1 MLSSTSV
8 FHQTGQTIN
17 VNRTN
22 YQREITLNRTNYQRR
37 AGVDRTKYQRESGQT
52 INVGK
57 GQPDKV
63 STEKSRVTGQ
73 TINVKRTNYQ
83 RKITPNRT
91 NYQRAFREVWR
102 GNYAQ
107 NIMSEPSSK
116 EPELVLSDKKK
127 SD

>member
-22 YQREITLNRTNYQRR
+22 YQRE
-37 AGVDRTKYQRESGQT
+37 
-52 INVGK
+52 
-57 GQPDKV
+57 
-63 STEKSRVTGQ
+63 
-73 TINVKRTNYQ
+73 
-83 RKITPNRT
+83 ITPNRT